1 MTIEYVPRSGPA
13 QGGSWRTAAG
23 SSQVPVPRHDE
34 VDGLGAVRVP
44 VVPRKV
50 TVPIFRWWVLVI
62 VMSNGFHRSR
72 WDGPSLSVSWWF
84 VLATLLVAAFLAY
97 RLLRLRQLTARDQRD
112 VLLSSAGIHTGGLVV
127 SWSAV
132 DEVVRFGFAFGPGR
146 GGPGN
151 RSFLAVRVNDFVGVQ
166 GLSPARAGL
175 ANLTRRH
182 LVVLCEAKEVRDP
195 TALADALEELV
206 ANPVARELLSGMEG
220 QRLVTT
226 GPSWRATPR

>member
-13 QGGSWRTAAG
+13 PGGSWRTARG
-23 SSQVPVPRHDE
+23 STEAPAPSHDK
-34 VDGLGAVRVP
+34 VDGLGAVRVS
-44 VVPRKV
+44 VVPRRV
-50 TVPIFRWWVLVI
+50 TVPIARWWILAVVL
-62 VMSNGFHRSR
+62 SNGLHHSR
-72 WDGPSLSVSWWF
+72 WEGGSFSVSSWLI
-84 VLATLLVAAFLAY
+84 VATALVAAFVLY
-97 RLLRLRQLTARDQRD
+97 RWLRLRATTPTDQRD
-112 VLLSSAGIHTGGLVV
+112 VVLSSAGIHTSGLVV
-127 SWSAV
+127 PWSAV

-151 RSFLAVRVNDFVGVQ
+151 RSFVAVRVNDFVGVT

-182 LVVLCEAKEVRDP
+182 LVVLCEAREVRNP

-220 QRLVTT
+220 QRLVAA
-226 GPSWRATPR
+226 GPSWRAAA